1 MLERSDFEFF
11 DLACSRQMSRITAVT
26 MKQLLI
32 LTIQCTLHLANLIF
46 VKELVKVCLDVRLTM
61 DQRL

>member
-1 MLERSDFEFF
+1 
-11 DLACSRQMSRITAVT
+11 MSRITAVT

-46 VKELVKVCLDVRLTM
+46 VKELVKVCLDVNKVNNGSKIIKQILT
-61 DQRL
+61 